1 MPDVL
6 IVPGGYGT
14 RQVLEKRDIIEWIQ
28 LVSKEAE
35 LVLSVCTGS
44 LVLAKAGILEGL
56 QATTHHQV
64 LDTLASLAPNTKII
78 NDKRYV
84 DNGSIVTAAGISAGI
99 DMCFHIIEKLLG
111 IEYAE
116 EAATYMEYKRT

>member
-1 MPDVL
+1 MDS
-6 IVPGGYGT
+6 T
-14 RQVLEKRDIIEWIQ
+14 RIKGSEI
-28 LVSKEAE
+28 
-35 LVLSVCTGS
+35 VLSVCTGP

-78 NDKRYV
+78 SDKRYV

-99 DMCFHIIEKLLG
+99 DMCIYVIEKLLG
-111 IEYAE
+111 IEDAE
-116 EAATYMEYKRT
+116 KTATYMEYKRT

>member
-78 NDKRYV
+78 K
-84 DNGSIVTAAGISAGI
+84 GLLP
-99 DMCFHIIEKLLG
+99 IEWAKLVVEYTRNLLG
-111 IEYAE
+111 
-116 EAATYMEYKRT
+116 TKVL

>member
-1 MPDVL
+1 MPDILV
-6 IVPGGYGT
+6 VPGGYGT

-84 DNGSIVTAAGISAGI
+84 DNGSIVTAAGISA
-99 DMCFHIIEKLLG
+99 
-111 IEYAE
+111 
-116 EAATYMEYKRT
+116 